1 MATAGVRRG
10 VKAFAFRPTETP
22 TSLPSVML
30 EASQGAS
37 ADLKAKCL
45 NPVERETIMATQQ
58 RLSSGCHRLGIVLAA
73 IPLVL
78 GIAWTALTPVMYPGM
93 IPHALTGIAG
103 TFAATLAVYGIVR
116 AIGWVIGGFVAS

>member
-1 MATAGVRRG
+1 MATAGVRHG

-45 NPVERETIMATQQ
+45 NPVRGERNDH
-58 RLSSGCHRLGIVLAA
+58 GH
-73 IPLVL
+73 
-78 GIAWTALTPVMYPGM
+78 TAK
-93 IPHALTGIAG
+93 AE
-103 TFAATLAVYGIVR
+103 
-116 AIGWVIGGFVAS
+116 